1 VAGRAGITLAWAT
14 GLGIVAW
21 RSVTKQHRPPM
32 PGQLLAVSGLF
43 VLLAA
48 LAEYEPAVPLA
59 TTLAFG
65 VDLAAFLQILP
76 GTQAG
81 GAPKQAAGQP
91 QTGTKPTA

>member
-1 VAGRAGITLAWAT
+1 MAGRAGITMAWAA

-21 RSVTKQHRPPM
+21 RSVVKQHRPPM

-43 VLLAA
+43 VLLGAM
-48 LAEYEPAVPLA
+48 AEYEPAAPLA
-59 TTLAFG
+59 TALALG

-91 QTGTKPTA
+91 QTGTKPKA